1 MKKRVQLD
9 LLVPSVT
16 AAKAVRDWVKAKLA
30 ELPISITDVAAT
42 WSEDEGAIRVSADVR
57 YAAGANLGAMWTALK
72 DKMSTTAAILS
83 GSRVAWHNC
92 DHDGAAGPCHIDGE
106 YVKP

>member
-1 MKKRVQLD
+1 MKKRVQID
-9 LLVPSVT
+9 LLVPNVT

-30 ELPISITDVAAT
+30 ELPISITDVDAT
-42 WSEDEGAIRVSADVR
+42 WSEDERAIRVRADVR
-57 YAAGANLGAMWTALK
+57 YASGANLGAMWGALK
-72 DKMSTTAAILS
+72 NKMDTTAAILS

-92 DHDGAAGPCHIDGE
+92 NHDGAGGPCTIDGE